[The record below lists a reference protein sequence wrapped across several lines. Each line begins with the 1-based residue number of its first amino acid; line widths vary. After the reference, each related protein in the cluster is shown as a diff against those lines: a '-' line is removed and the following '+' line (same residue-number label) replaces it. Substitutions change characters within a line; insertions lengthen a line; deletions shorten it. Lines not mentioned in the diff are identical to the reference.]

1 MMNCLMRSVLLSL
14 FATLIFSFL
23 ANLALKCILY
33 KMVAAIAGAGNQ
45 SIPQW
50 PWLE

>member
-14 FATLIFSFL
+14 FATLVFSFL
-23 ANLALKCILY
+23 ANLALKRVLYIIL
-33 KMVAAIAGAGNQ
+33 AAIAGDGNQ